1 MLTKE
6 KQAQLQ
12 ALVHNATKE
21 ELAWVNGYLSGLL
34 GEGLTTASPSLGFG
48 AQQKLTIAYGTETG
62 NSKKLATDLVA
73 IAKQKKLFTK
83 LVSLDQYRLSDLAKE
98 EYFVTVIS
106 TQGEGDPPPAAQKFY
121 DHIHRN
127 GFQLPQ
133 LKFSVLALG
142 DTAYPLFCKA
152 GEDVDSQL
160 EKLGGKRIVPIQKCD
175 LDYQADAE
183 RWFQTVLE
191 QVSQSAESNANSEK
205 KSNATAVK
213 PVAKPVGKTIYQG
226 EILTHFNL
234 NDRGS
239 KKETW
244 HIEIAADGL
253 TYESG
258 DSIGIVPKNDP
269 TTVAAIL
276 SVTGID
282 AGTEFAYKSVTSSL
296 YELLDAKLNIANL
309 SEKVLDRI
317 GAIIGQDL
325 KGASLDLLGILQ
337 KYSIQSKE
345 TVEAIL
351 NVLIAQSPRL
361 YTVSSSPAAQGE
373 EVHITVARDIFWIG
387 EEKKYGRCS
396 DFLSKHQVGDQLSFF
411 VQKNKRFKLPAQ
423 DKDVIMIGP
432 GTGIAAFRG
441 FLYEREAIGA
451 TGRNWLFFGEQHFA
465 TDFLYQTEIQN
476 WFATGVLNKAEL
488 AFSRDQKEK
497 IYVQH
502 RIKEKGAELFQWLEG
517 GAYVYIC
524 GKKDPMSTDV
534 ENALIEVIQ
543 THGNKTEEA
552 AKAYFNE
559 LKDNH
564 RYHKDVY

>member
-6 KQAQLQ
+6 KQTQLQ

-21 ELAWVNGYLSGLL
+21 ELAWVNGYLSGIL
-34 GEGLTTASPSLGFG
+34 GQGLSTASADLANGLP
-48 AQQKLTIAYGTETG
+48 QKITIAYGTETG

-73 IAKQKKLFTK
+73 IAKQKKLLTK

-98 EYFVTVIS
+98 EFFVTVIS
-106 TQGEGDPPPAAQKFY
+106 TQGEGEPPPAAKKFY
-121 DHIHRN
+121 DHIHRS

-133 LKFSVLALG
+133 LKYSVLALG

-175 LDYQADAE
+175 LDYQETAE
-183 RWFQTVLE
+183 QWFHAVLN
-191 QVSQSAESNANSEK
+191 QLFQAGESNPAAQAM
-205 KSNATAVK
+205 ATETI
-213 PVAKPVGKTIYQG
+213 AKPAAKPAGKTIFQG

-244 HIEIAADGL
+244 HIEIAAEGL
-253 TYESG
+253 NYESG

-269 TTVAAIL
+269 ATVAAIL

-282 AGTEFAYKSVTSSL
+282 GNTEMVYKSAPSSL
-296 YELLDAKLNIANL
+296 YELLDARLNIANL
-309 SEKVLDRI
+309 SEKVLERI
-317 GAIIGQDL
+317 GALIGQDL
-325 KGASLDLLGILQ
+325 KASNLDLLGILT
-337 KYSIQSKE
+337 KFAIQSKE

-373 EVHITVARDIFWIG
+373 EVHITVARDVFWVG
-387 EEKKYGRCS
+387 AEKRYGRCS

-451 TGRNWLFFGEQHFA
+451 IGRNWLFFGEQHFA

-497 IYVQH
+497 IYVQD
-502 RIKEKGAELFQWLEG
+502 RIKEQGAELYQWLES

-534 ENALIEVIQ
+534 ENALIDVIQ
-543 THGNKTEEA
+543 IHGNKSPEA